1 MISESSQD
9 ILLDLLDKLEDK
21 ITKLDSEVDQNIE
34 FESVVDR
41 EKVDKLLFEV
51 FRAYSE
57 IRDYVL

>member
-21 ITKLDSEVDQNIE
+21 ITKLDSEIDQNIE

-51 FRAYSE
+51 FRAYNE
-57 IRDYVL
+57 IRDYVI